1 VEGHYEGST
10 MENGWYTKIDDT
22 KFGGREW
29 RKGPNARKLEAV
41 EPARFFAGN
50 NESSRSLHPASRRL
64 KRNVF
69 RTCDALVQRLWRVA
83 AHSVSV
89 LQVSFLGLFGML
101 FSLFR
106 FSLFFTSL

>member
-50 NESSRSLHPASRRL
+50 NESSRSLHPASR
-64 KRNVF
+64 
-69 RTCDALVQRLWRVA
+69 
-83 AHSVSV
+83 
-89 LQVSFLGLFGML
+89 
-101 FSLFR
+101 
-106 FSLFFTSL
+106 